1 MRLSPF
7 YALLLTVCLSAS
19 AQQVSQT
26 IRGTVTDQSSGAPMP
41 YAAVQLLNTNP
52 ALGTVTDSLGNFFIT
67 QVPMGRYDVQV
78 SYLGYEPAIVREIQV
93 TSAKETVVNITV
105 KENSTTL
112 ADVVVKP
119 KVNKEEALNNMATLS
134 ARMLSVEEAK
144 RYAGGFDDPARLASS
159 FAGVASNVGNNGIA
173 IRGNAPKFLQWKMEG
188 IEIPN
193 PNHFADLSV
202 SGGGGLTAL
211 SSHLL
216 ANSDFFTGAFPAEY
230 NNALSG
236 VFDIFMRSGNNQKY
250 EHTLQVGIIGID
262 ASSEGPFKKGKR
274 SSYLFNYR
282 YSTLAL
288 LAPLLPDNAGG
299 VKYQDL
305 SFKFNFP
312 TKKAGTFSFWGI
324 GLLDGSGAKAKTDST
339 KWQYQTDKEEQKVD
353 QYMGATGFTH
363 KVFLSNSVYFKS
375 TLAATVSGLNLT
387 TKRFNSEHTLA
398 PLNNIQNTNWNF
410 VLSTLV
416 NIKANAR
423 HTNRTGVVVTGMMY
437 DLLLKNKT
445 TAATAPTTIVNAKGF
460 STLISAYTNSGV
472 NLTDQLLMNLGVNA
486 QFFTLNNNFTIEPR
500 LGFKWQFKPAQSLS
514 IAYGLHS
521 RLERLNYYFNND
533 LTTGETAVNKAL
545 DFSKAHHLVLA
556 YNLNITDEIHL
567 RIEPYFQY
575 LYNVPVIADS
585 SFSFINLQ
593 NDWFFAHKLENT
605 GEGMNYGLDITLEK
619 YLSKGYYFIFTA
631 SVFNSRYK
639 GGDGVW
645 RNTRFNRNF
654 LFNFLTGKEW
664 QVGKK
669 KQNTIS
675 LNTRLGLQ
683 GGDRYSPVNE
693 PLSMAAKEVVYDETN
708 AFSKQL
714 SPALTL
720 HFTAAYKVN
729 LKKTAHEVAMKVINV
744 TQQKDFFGYQY
755 NYRNNTIT
763 PQSEA
768 VFIPNI
774 SYKIEF

>member
-1 MRLSPF
+1 MRYILSVF
-7 YALLLTVCLSAS
+7 LSLIYVCIN

-26 IRGTVTDQSSGAPMP
+26 IRGNVTDQSSGAPLS
-41 YAAVQLLNTNP
+41 YAAVVLLNTNP
-52 ALGTVTDSLGNFFIT
+52 PLGTVTDSLGNFYIK
-67 QVPMGRYDVQV
+67 QVPMGRYDLQV
-78 SYLGYEPAIVREIQV
+78 SYLGYEPAIMREV
-93 TSAKETVVNITV
+93 VVSSVKETVVNVSV
-105 KENSTTL
+105 KENAIGLS
-112 ADVVVKP
+112 DVIIKP

-159 FAGVASNVGNNGIA
+159 FAGVASNVGNNGIT

-188 IEIPN
+188 VEIPN

-236 VFDIFMRSGNNQKY
+236 VFDIFMRNGNNQKY
-250 EHTLQVGIIGID
+250 EHTLQLGIIGID
-262 ASSEGPFKKGKR
+262 ASSEGPFKKGKQ

-288 LAPLLPDNAGG
+288 LGPLLPENAGG
-299 VKYQDL
+299 IKYQDL

-312 TKKAGTFSFWGI
+312 TKKAGTFAFWGI
-324 GLLDGSGAKAKTDST
+324 GLLDDSGAKAKKDST
-339 KWQYQTDKEEQKVD
+339 EWQYQSDKDEQVVK
-353 QYMGATGFTH
+353 QYMAATGLSH
-363 KVFLSNSVYFKS
+363 KVFFNSNVYLKT
-375 TLAATVSGLNLT
+375 TLAATVSGLDLS
-387 TKRFNSEHTLA
+387 TKRFNNEQVLM
-398 PLNNIQNTNWNF
+398 PQNNIKNTNWNF
-410 VLSTLV
+410 VLSSVV
-416 NIKANAR
+416 NSKINAK

-437 DLLLKNKT
+437 DLLLKNSL
-445 TAATAPTTIVNAKGF
+445 APGTDPVTVVKAKGF
-460 STLISAYTNSGV
+460 STLISAYTNSAV
-472 NLTDQLLMNLGVNA
+472 NLTEQLVMNLGVNA
-486 QFFTLNNNFTIEPR
+486 QLFTLNNHFTIEPR

-521 RLERLNYYFNND
+521 RLEKLNYYFNND
-533 LTTGETAVNKAL
+533 LNTNETAVNKSL
-545 DFSKAHHLVLA
+545 DFSKAHHIVIG
-556 YNLNITDEIHL
+556 YNLGITDEIHL

-575 LYNVPVIADS
+575 LYNIPVIADS

-593 NDWFFAHKLENT
+593 NDWFFAQKLQNT
-605 GEGMNYGLDITLEK
+605 GAGMNYGLDITLEK
-619 YLSKGYYFIFTA
+619 YISKGYYFMFTA

-645 RNTRFNRNF
+645 RNTRYNRNF
-654 LFNFLTGKEW
+654 LFNFLIGKEW

-669 KQNTIS
+669 KQNNIG
-675 LNTRLGLQ
+675 LNARLGFQ

-693 PLSMAAKEVVYDETN
+693 ALTLATKEVVYDETQ

-714 SPALTL
+714 SPSLTL
-720 HFTAAYKVN
+720 HFTASYKVN
-729 LKKTAHEVAMKVINV
+729 LKKTAHEIAIKIINA

-755 NYRNNTIT
+755 NYLHNTIT
-763 PQSEA
+763 PQREA